1 MIHGE
6 INCLNNAAK
15 TLDHLRGMTMYSTLM
30 PWIVC
35 IGSMV
40 KFGIAKVTL
49 AARPR
54 NNGLSENHLQQRQL
68 FRLLLYWSL
77 LVTNAIRK
85 WRFSSPESN
94 PRTGC

>member
-1 MIHGE
+1 MIHSE

-30 PWIVC
+30 PCIVC

-49 AARPR
+49 GESDNFKA
-54 NNGLSENHLQQRQL
+54 NGLQI
-68 FRLLLYWSL
+68 RL
-77 LVTNAIRK
+77 
-85 WRFSSPESN
+85 
-94 PRTGC
+94 